1 MKKGT
6 KKVIAEKKINEADTV
21 KEVKV
26 ETVLKAESDVETKTK
41 SVKKEDATPEAKE
54 NTNAFKG
61 FAVSPAVTTESEKPA
76 EVKVENIPAEIRKD
90 ESILPDLNKHADVA
104 VSRSGSIPKTDGLI
118 EVKNFK
124 SDTTQK
130 LFFYE
135 LAENGV
141 VETDGTTVETL
152 LMVCKDRLTK
162 LNIKHSCVENSSAIK
177 SIEDALL
184 WLNQRTRD
192 RILRG
197 VEGKHLD

>member
-26 ETVLKAESDVETKTK
+26 EAVLKAEPDVETKTE
-41 SVKKEDATPEAKE
+41 SVKKEDAAPEVKE

-61 FAVSPAVTTESEKPA
+61 FAVSPVVTTESEKPV

-104 VSRSGSIPKTDGLI
+104 VSRSGSIPKTDGLVEI
-118 EVKNFK
+118 KNFK

-141 VETDGTTVETL
+141 VETEGTTVETL

-162 LNIKHSCVENSSAIK
+162 LNIKHSCIENSSAIK

-192 RILRG
+192 RILRE